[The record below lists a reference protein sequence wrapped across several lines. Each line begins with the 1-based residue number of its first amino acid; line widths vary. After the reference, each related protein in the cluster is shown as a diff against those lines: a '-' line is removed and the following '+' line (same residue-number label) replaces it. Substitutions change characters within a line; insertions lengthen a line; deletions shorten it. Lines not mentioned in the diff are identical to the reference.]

1 LSREDPQKVDQMI
14 VYVKCVTGVIVHKAW
29 SDFGFALRFPIY
41 GNVRILQLNCMLPDP
56 LPINV
61 SVEALH

>member
-1 LSREDPQKVDQMI
+1 MI